1 MMNGSFTSPIEQLRG
16 FLDIIPDM
24 CFVMSAEMKIEE
36 CNQRARAVTGLPAKL
51 DGSIPFTSLL
61 TPDSPRPP
69 FEALDD
75 ANHSCE
81 TEVRFRQD
89 GRRAMDAL
97 VYVHRQRD
105 GNGFRFIV
113 FGRDI
118 SGSKQRELDLLRF
131 ANVVHY
137 TVNPIQIT
145 DAAGRM
151 IYVNPA
157 FERTTGFAKEELIG
171 RNPSIISSKKY
182 GTEFWERV
190 WIVISAGKI
199 WNGEIENRRKDGA
212 PLYTQLL
219 ISPIIDIDGK
229 VVGYL
234 GSHRDVT
241 EQRALEQQLMHSQK
255 MESIGTLAAGIAHE
269 VGNPLASIS
278 SIVQVLQ
285 RTISDDFARDKLG
298 LVQSQVHRITKII
311 RDLVDFSRP
320 SNYQVQPTDL
330 VKVLT
335 DSVEIVK
342 MGKKAKEVTFYT
354 HVRHQIP
361 LLSLVPDQIAQ
372 VFINILLNAV
382 DALHG
387 KRGTIT
393 TKFEREDDVV
403 RVTIEDTGAGI
414 APEHLSKI
422 FEPFFTTKRVGEGT
436 GLGLWVSYGIIKS
449 FRGDIAVRSDRGS
462 GTSFCVS
469 LPLNPKD
476 YAHG

>member
-1 MMNGSFTSPIEQLRG
+1 MNGSFTPAIESLRG
-16 FLDIIPDM
+16 LLDIIPDM
-24 CFVMSAEMKIEE
+24 CFVLSADIKIVE
-36 CNQRARAVTGLPAKL
+36 CNQRARAVTGLPVLL
-51 DGSIPFTSLL
+51 DGSIPFASLL
-61 TPDSPRPP
+61 TPDSARPP
-69 FEALDD
+69 FEALDGT
-75 ANHSCE
+75 NRSCE

-89 GRRAMDAL
+89 ARRALDAL
-97 VYVHRQRD
+97 VYVHRLQD
-105 GNGFRFIV
+105 GEEHRFVV

-118 SGSKQRELDLLRF
+118 SGTKQRELDLLRF

-157 FERTTGFAKEELIG
+157 FERTTGFTKEELIG

-182 GTEFWERV
+182 GAEFWERV
-190 WIVISAGKI
+190 WITISAGKI
-199 WNGEIENRRKDGA
+199 WNGEIENRRKDGT

-219 ISPIIDIDGK
+219 ISPIIDIDGN

-285 RTISDDFARDKLG
+285 RTITDAFARDKLG

-335 DSVEIVK
+335 DAVEIVK
-342 MGKKAKEVTFYT
+342 MGKKAREVTFYT
-354 HVRHQIP
+354 HVRQQVP

-382 DALHG
+382 DALQG
-387 KRGTIT
+387 RRGTIT
-393 TKFEREDDVV
+393 TNFERDDDVV

-449 FRGDIAVRSDRGS
+449 FRGDIAVRSERGT
-462 GTSFCVS
+462 GTAFCIS
-469 LPLNPKD
+469 LPLHPKD
-476 YAHG
+476 YTHG